1 MNDLTTQAQAQAQAQ
16 ADDELRQ
23 DWASANAAE
32 AEAADA
38 AAAQPRDAGTRG
50 PGDQDERAGRS
61 LILPAV
67 LAVLLVPVALLF
79 GGLAP
84 MATDSCG
91 PDHCS
96 RALDQAL
103 SEVVFSL
110 HATFAGTPALLLTAG
125 VLPRRP
131 RYATARKLTAWS
143 ALLPPAFVILRV
155 LALPQ

>member
-1 MNDLTTQAQAQAQAQ
+1 MDDLTTQAQAQAQA
-16 ADDELRQ
+16 DDGLRQ
-23 DWASANAAE
+23 AWASAHAAE
-32 AEAADA
+32 AQAADA
-38 AAAQPRDAGTRG
+38 AAQARDTGTRG
-50 PGDQDERAGRS
+50 PDDRGERAGGS
-61 LILPAV
+61 LALPAV

-103 SEVVFSL
+103 SDVVHGL

-125 VLPRRP
+125 VLPRRM
-131 RYATARKLTAWS
+131 RYATARRLTAWS

>member
-1 MNDLTTQAQAQAQAQ
+1 MNDLTTQAQA
-16 ADDELRQ
+16 
-23 DWASANAAE
+23 
-32 AEAADA
+32 DA
-38 AAAQPRDAGTRG
+38 AAQTRST
-50 PGDQDERAGRS
+50 DDRDERGGRS

-67 LAVLLVPVALLF
+67 LAVLLIPVALLF

-103 SEVVFSL
+103 AEVVFGL
-110 HATFAGTPALLLTAG
+110 YATFAGTPALLLTAG
-125 VLPRRP
+125 VLPRRM
-131 RYATARKLTAWS
+131 RYATARRLTAWS
-143 ALLPPAFVILRV
+143 ALLPPAFVILKV

>member
-1 MNDLTTQAQAQAQAQ
+1 MNDLTTQAQA
-16 ADDELRQ
+16 
-23 DWASANAAE
+23 
-32 AEAADA
+32 DA
-38 AAAQPRDAGTRG
+38 AAQTRST
-50 PGDQDERAGRS
+50 DDRDERGGRS

-67 LAVLLVPVALLF
+67 LAVLLIPVALLF

-103 SEVVFSL
+103 AEVVFGL
-110 HATFAGTPALLLTAG
+110 YATFAGTPALLLTTG
-125 VLPRRP
+125 VLPRRM
-131 RYATARKLTAWS
+131 RYATARRLTAWS